1 MQRATGEPTIGEL
14 FADLSRETTTLVR
27 QEMKLATT
35 ELSQKASRVGKDVG
49 FLAVG
54 GAIIYAGFLAI
65 IAAVIIVLAAVLPW
79 WLSALLVG
87 VIVAAVGGFLVQ
99 RGLDA
104 LKHESLAPQQT
115 IATLKEN
122 AEWAKE
128 QTQ

>member
-1 MQRATGEPTIGEL
+1 MQRGTGEPTIGEL
-14 FADLSRETTTLVR
+14 FAELSRETTTLVR

-35 ELSQKASRVGKDVG
+35 ELSHKASRVGKDVG
-49 FLAVG
+49 VLAVG
-54 GAIIYAGFLAI
+54 GAVIYAGFLAI

-79 WLSALLVG
+79 WLSALIVG
-87 VIVAAVGGFLVQ
+87 VVVAAVGGVLVQ

-104 LKHESLAPQQT
+104 LKHEKLVPEQT